1 MVEIELPYDKQLITA
16 KVPKQ
21 NFAGLLESKAENFQN
36 PLSEQETVEKSL
48 DNPIGS
54 SSLEELAQGKKDIVI
69 ISSDHTRPVPS
80 HIITPILLRRIRS
93 VAPDARIRIL
103 VATGFHRPSTREEL
117 INKYGQEIV
126 DHEEIVMHVSTDD
139 ASMKKIGQ
147 LPSGGDCI
155 INRIA
160 AEADL
165 LIAEGFIESH
175 FFAGFSGGRK
185 AVLPGVASYKTIMA
199 NHSGEFIDSN
209 KARTGNLDH
218 NPIHKDM
225 VYAARTAGLAF
236 IVNVVL
242 DGEKHIIGSFAGDME
257 DAHKVGCEFV
267 RDLASVEKIPCDI
280 AISTNGGFPLDQN
293 IYQAVKGMTAA
304 EATNKEG
311 GVIIMVA
318 GSGDGHGGEGFYH
331 NLADVKDPKEF
342 LEQAI
347 HTPRLETV
355 PDQWTSQILA
365 RILVHHHVIYVSDLV
380 DPKLITDMHMELA
393 KTLDEALERAFEIE
407 GSQAQVTVIRDG
419 LSVIV
424 Q

>member
-1 MVEIELPYDKQLITA
+1 MVQIDLPYDKRNITA
-16 KVPKQ
+16 NIPDK
-21 NFAGLLESKAENFQN
+21 NFAGLLESKAESFQN
-36 PLSEQETVEKSL
+36 PLSEKENVEKSM

-54 SSLEELAQGKKDIVI
+54 PSLEELAKGKKNIVL

-80 HIITPILLRRIRS
+80 HIITPIILRRIRS

-103 VATGFHRPSTREEL
+103 VATGFHRPSTKEEL
-117 INKYGQEIV
+117 INKYGSEIV
-126 DHEEIVMHVSTDD
+126 ENEEIVMHFSTDD
-139 ASMKKIGQ
+139 DSMVKIGQ

-155 INRIA
+155 INKVA

-165 LIAEGFIESH
+165 LLAEGFIESH

-185 AVLPGVASYKTIMA
+185 AVLPGIASYKTIMA
-199 NHSGEFIDSN
+199 NHSGEFINSN
-209 KARTGNLDH
+209 KARTGNLMH

-225 VYAARTAGLAF
+225 VYAARTAKLAF

-242 DGEKHIIGSFAGDME
+242 DGDKKIIGSFAGDVE
-257 DAHKVGCEFV
+257 AAHKVGCDFV
-267 RDLASVEKIPCDI
+267 KELASVKKVPSDI

-318 GSGDGHGGEGFYH
+318 GSSDGHGGEGFYH
-331 NLADVKDPKEF
+331 NLADVDDPKEF
-342 LEQAI
+342 LDQAI
-347 HTPRLETV
+347 NTPRLETV

-380 DPKLITDMHMELA
+380 DPELIRSMHMDLA
-393 KTLDEALERAFEIE
+393 TTFDEALQKAFEIE
-407 GSQAQVTVIRDG
+407 GSEAKVTVIRDG

-424 Q
+424 E

>member
-1 MVEIELPYDKQLITA
+1 MVEIKLPYDKKSITA
-16 KVPKQ
+16 VIPDK
-21 NFAGLLESKAENFQN
+21 NFAGLLESKAENYHN
-36 PLSEQETVEKSL
+36 PLSEQETVEKSM

-54 SSLEELAQGKKDIVI
+54 QTLEELAKGKKDIVL

-80 HIITPILLRRIRS
+80 HIITPIILRRIRS
-93 VAPDARIRIL
+93 VNPDARIRIL

-126 DHEEIVMHVSTDD
+126 DNEEIVMHISTNDED
-139 ASMKKIGQ
+139 MVKIGQ

-175 FFAGFSGGRK
+175 
-185 AVLPGVASYKTIMA
+185 
-199 NHSGEFIDSN
+199 
-209 KARTGNLDH
+209 
-218 NPIHKDM
+218 
-225 VYAARTAGLAF
+225 
-236 IVNVVL
+236 L
-242 DGEKHIIGSFAGDME
+242 DGEKHIIGSFAGDMVE
-257 DAHKVGCEFV
+257 AHKVGCEFV
-267 RDLASVEKIPCDI
+267 RELAHVTKIPCDI
-280 AISTNGGFPLDQN
+280 AVSTNGGFPLDQN

-318 GSGDGHGGEGFYH
+318 GCQDGHGGEGFYR
-331 NLADVKDPKEF
+331 NLADVKDPKDF

-347 HTPRLETV
+347 NTPRLETV

-365 RILVHHHVIYVSDLV
+365 RILVHHHVIFVSDLV
-380 DPKLITDMHMELA
+380 EPSLITNMHMELA
-393 KTLDEALERAFEIE
+393 KTFDEALARAFELQ
-407 GSQAQVTVIRDG
+407 GADAKVTVIRDG

-424 Q
+424 EDK

>member
-1 MVEIELPYDKQLITA
+1 MVEINLPYDKKMITA
-16 KVPKQ
+16 RIPDK
-21 NFAGLLESKAENFQN
+21 NFIGLLESKAEHFSN
-36 PLSEQETVEKSL
+36 PYTEKETVEKSL

-54 SSLEELAQGKKDIVI
+54 LPLEELAKGKKDIVL

-80 HIITPILLRRIRS
+80 HIITPIILRRIRS
-93 VAPDARIRIL
+93 VNKTARIRIL

-117 INKYGQEIV
+117 ISKYGKAIV
-126 DHEEIVMHVSTDD
+126 ENEEIVMHISTDD
-139 ASMKKIGQ
+139 SSMVKIGQ

-165 LIAEGFIESH
+165 LLAEGFIESH

-185 AVLPGVASYKTIMA
+185 SVLPGIASYKTIMA
-199 NHSGEFIDSN
+199 NHSGEFIDSSN
-209 KARTGNLDH
+209 SRTGNLTD
-218 NPIHKDM
+218 NPIHNDM
-225 VYAARTAGLAF
+225 VYAAAKANLAF

-242 DGEKHIIGSFAGDME
+242 DGDKKIIGSFAGDMVV
-257 DAHKVGCEFV
+257 AHKVCCNFV
-267 RDLASVEKIPCDI
+267 KEIARVKKIPCDI
-280 AISTNGGFPLDQN
+280 AVSTNGGFPLDQN

-304 EATNKEG
+304 EATNKDG

-318 GSGDGHGGEGFYH
+318 GCRDGHGGEGFYE
-331 NLADVKDPKEF
+331 NIANVKNPNEF
-342 LEQAI
+342 LEAAI

-365 RILVHHHVIYVSDLV
+365 RILVHHHIIFVSDLV
-380 DPKLITDMHMELA
+380 DPELITSMHMEIA
-393 KTLDEALERAFEIE
+393 KTFDEALERAFERE
-407 GSQAQVTVIRDG
+407 GLNAKVTVIRDG

-424 Q
+424 E